1 MRSSSSLAHRR
12 VVVVGAL
19 ALIAALLIA
28 APTSAARSQEP
39 PTPGAPGIGDRLFPT
54 LGNGGYDARHYHL
67 ALRYPTSE
75 PEQTV
80 DGKVTML
87 ARATQ
92 SLSRFNLDFA
102 GDSVESVRVDGSRA
116 NWTRDGNELVITPR
130 RPIRDKRKFVARIE
144 FTSGPYVP
152 TPEQEGLPFGWF
164 TTLDGSVTAGQP
176 DQSQTIYPVNDHPAD
191 KATYSFRLDVPEGVA
206 AFANGVRLWSRT
218 RDGRAVSY
226 YLMRQPMASELIQL
240 AVGDLTEIDRG
251 RSRGVPLRDV
261 VAEACAEASE
271 PMLAKGPLHMDWMV
285 DRAGR
290 YPFDNYGVL
299 VANQEFFYALET
311 QTLSLHPCFLLDPAQ
326 FPNQQLAETI
336 LIHELAHQ
344 WYGNSVAPET
354 WSDLWLNEGHA
365 TWYEWTYG
373 DEFFGGDFEL
383 VQRIRTAYE
392 QGDIWRAQYGPVAMP
407 ASNELFE
414 LFSPNVY
421 DGGAVVLYALRQV
434 IGDRT
439 FRELERRWAQRYEG
453 ESVGT
458 EDFIALASKVSGRN
472 LRPFLRDW
480 VYGTETPP
488 MPGHPDWEPLPVESA
503 AARSQSSAQALEA
516 GQLLGKH

>member
-1 MRSSSSLAHRR
+1 MRHSSTVHGR
-12 VVVVGAL
+12 VAVAAAL
-19 ALIAALLIA
+19 ALIAVGLVA
-28 APTSAARSQEP
+28 APASAARRQAP

-67 ALRYPTSE
+67 ALRYPTSA

-80 DGKVTML
+80 DGEVTML

-102 GDSVESVRVDGSRA
+102 GDTVDSVRVDGSQA
-116 NWTRDGNELVITPR
+116 TWTREGNELVITPR
-130 RPIRDKRKFVARIE
+130 SPIRDRRKFVARIE

-152 TPEQEGLPFGWF
+152 TPEQEGLSFGWF

-191 KATYSFRLDVPEGVA
+191 MATYSFRLDVPEGVG

-218 RDGRAVSY
+218 RSGRTVSY

-240 AVGDLTEIDRG
+240 AVGDLTEIRRG
-251 RSRGVPLRDV
+251 RTRGVPLRDV
-261 VAEACAEASE
+261 AAEACAETSE
-271 PMLAKGPLHMDWMV
+271 PMLARGPVHMDWMV
-285 DRAGR
+285 DRAGE

-299 VANQEFFYALET
+299 VANQQFGYALET
-311 QTLSLHPCFLLDPAQ
+311 QTLSLHPCFLFDPAQ

-336 LIHELAHQ
+336 MVHELAHQ
-344 WYGNSVAPET
+344 WYGDSVAPES

-373 DEFFGGDFEL
+373 DEFFGGPFEF
-383 VQRIRTAYE
+383 VSRIRGAYE
-392 QGDIWRAQYGPVAMP
+392 QGDVWRAQYGPVAMP
-407 ASNELFE
+407 ASNELLE

-439 FRELERRWAQRYEG
+439 FRELERQWAQRYEG

-488 MPGHPDWEPLPVESA
+488 MPGHPDWQPLPVTTTARGSRSA
-503 AARSQSSAQALEA
+503 AQPLELRGALE
-516 GQLLGKH
+516 KR